1 MARMKLVSV
10 YSDDVAE
17 FHRNAL
23 FLYDLLKE
31 RDPSINISHREIP
44 PFFRHIAFIQSHP
57 YAAWYLAQVDGESVG
72 SVYITEDDE
81 IGIFL
86 VNGKQRQGL
95 GTQMMS
101 LLMQAHP
108 RDRYIANISPSNEA
122 SQRFF
127 VGQGFRHIQNTYEMR
142 HE

>member
-1 MARMKLVSV
+1 MKLVSV

-17 FHRNAL
+17 FHKHAL

-31 RDPSINISHREIP
+31 RDPSINISHREVP

-57 YAAWYLAQVDGESVG
+57 YQAWYLAQVDGESVG
-72 SVYITEDDE
+72 SVYLTDNDE

-86 VNGKQRQGL
+86 SKSKQGQGY
-95 GTQMMS
+95 GTQVLN

-108 RDRYIANISPSNEA
+108 RNKYLANIAPGNEV
-122 SQRFF
+122 SQKFF

-142 HE
+142 A